1 MRSCEIASK
10 GLACQR
16 AGDMLI
22 TRSVAERRWTMQGQ
36 DLNELIRIASKIE
49 MLPGDQ
55 ELQRRSFAYG
65 NTKVENSDMTHEAID
80 KAAGIIAAEDSL

>member
-1 MRSCEIASK
+1 
-10 GLACQR
+10 
-16 AGDMLI
+16 MLLTCSAI
-22 TRSVAERRWTMQGQ
+22 EGRRIMQCQ

-65 NTKVENSDMTHEAID
+65 NTKVENRDMTHEAID
-80 KAAGIIAAEDSL
+80 KAAGIIAAEDSR